1 MSWQSVLTEQVNDAY
16 RAAEGLLRLVEDE
29 QLEWKPAT
37 GENWMTTGQLVH
49 HLSDACGSMF
59 KGFITGEW
67 AFEESVGAC
76 PSVMEARAWLHAD
89 KALALEL
96 LEGLSDDDLTDRMVE
111 APWGK
116 KPMPLGYSLSKMVMH
131 LDVHK
136 SQLFYYL
143 KLQGKPVNTAHLWG
157 MATEG

>member
-1 MSWQSVLTEQVNDAY
+1 MSWQSVLIERVKDAY
-16 RAAEGLLRLVEDE
+16 RAAEGLLALVEDE
-29 QLEWKPAT
+29 QLGWKPVT
-37 GENWMTTGQLVH
+37 GENWMTTGQLLH

-67 AFEESVGAC
+67 VFEESAGAC
-76 PSVMEARAWLHAD
+76 PSVKEARARLLAD

-96 LEGLSDDDLTDRMVE
+96 LEGLSDDDLADRMVQ
-111 APWGK
+111 APWEK
-116 KPMPLGYSLSKMVMH
+116 KPRPLGYSLSQMVTH

-143 KLQGKPVNTAHLWG
+143 KLQGKPVNTMHLWG
-157 MATEG
+157 MANGD